1 MCIARIMDQLPS
13 VAANVHVP
21 IFWFCPGKTPTI
33 RSFSHKQATGQEM
46 RVRLCFSPVPDVEVA
61 WIRRCW
67 KEIIW
72 ICPEAIERGANCNKK
87 YKAKCKYNS
96 INIMH
101 SKQRRHDLQCVHLGG
116 RGGEGWL
123 WKMWWWESRSKRGG
137 WLVDR
142 WRLQGSPLSPVT
154 KN

>member
-1 MCIARIMDQLPS
+1 MDQLPS

-21 IFWFCPGKTPTI
+21 IFCFCSGKTPTI

-46 RVRLCFSPVPDVEVA
+46 RVRLCFSPLAAVERGCV
-61 WIRRCW
+61 ISRW

-101 SKQRRHDLQCVHLGG
+101 SKQRRHDLQCVHPGKGG
-116 RGGEGWL
+116 GVVMEDVVVGEQEQKGGLAG
-123 WKMWWWESRSKRGG
+123 
-137 WLVDR
+137 
-142 WRLQGSPLSPVT
+142 
-154 KN
+154 

>member
-1 MCIARIMDQLPS
+1 MCISRIMDQLPS

-33 RSFSHKQATGQEM
+33 RSFPHKQATGQEM

-101 SKQRRHDLQCVHLGG
+101 SKQRRHDLQWVLLGG
-116 RGGEGWL
+116 WWNIEEVLVGEQEQKEGL
-123 WKMWWWESRSKRGG
+123 GG
-137 WLVDR
+137 WQVAATGKPTLA
-142 WRLQGSPLSPVT
+142 SH
-154 KN
+154 